1 MTNIFKFYFIVSIF
15 LTVAS
20 IVVISLGLTD
30 NLFFI
35 IFTALE
41 FVVLVLIGIFLCRN
55 KNVKH

>member
-1 MTNIFKFYFIVSIF
+1 MANIFKFYFIVSIF

-41 FVVLVLIGIFLCRN
+41 FIVLVLIGIFLWRN
-55 KNVKH
+55 KNVKR